1 MPKKSKKAKAQTV
14 AVSDVAEGMVIVIKG
29 GNATVTDVQE
39 LKSKRGGLK
48 FKITGEVDGK
58 KVSLTKPGDR
68 EIPIISGGDHLVGKG
83 KKAVTD
89 KKKDVTED
97 KDYSIANTAAGASK
111 TVPIRAGEVRKGGY
125 VMLKGK
131 PCKVVEVSI
140 SKTGKHGHAKA
151 NITGLD
157 VFTGRKYVEISPTS
171 HNMTAPTMF
180 RSEYMLV
187 NVSREGEME
196 LMDGVGTM
204 NNLLRLPKDTHGEFT
219 SLSQRVFA
227 KHKDC
232 PDGRAVFVTVLKAMD
247 TEQVVDFIV
256 KEHLS

>member
-1 MPKKSKKAKAQTV
+1 MPKKKSKKQNKV
-14 AVSDVAEGMVIVIKG
+14 SVSDIAAGMVVMIKG
-29 GNATVTDVQE
+29 EEAKVTDVQE

-58 KVSLTKPGDR
+58 KVHLTKPGDR
-68 EIPIISGGDHLVGKG
+68 QIPIISGGEHLSGK
-83 KKAVTD
+83 AS
-89 KKKDVTED
+89 KKDKDDVAAVQED
-97 KDYSIANTAAGASK
+97 KDYSVANAAAGASK

-180 RSEYMLV
+180 RSEFELV
-187 NVSREGEME
+187 SVNADGEME
-196 LMDGVGTM
+196 LMDGVGSM

-219 SLSQRVFA
+219 SLSQRIMA
-227 KHKDC
+227 KHREC
-232 PDGRAVFVTVLKAMD
+232 PEGRAVYVTVLKAMD

-256 KEHLS
+256 KENSS

>member
-1 MPKKSKKAKAQTV
+1 MPKKAKKSQAKTI
-14 AVSDVAEGMVIVIKG
+14 AVSDVATGMVIVIKG
-29 GNATVTDVQE
+29 EDAEVKDVQE

-48 FKITGEVDGK
+48 FKITGDVKGK
-58 KVSLTKPGDR
+58 KVTLTKPGDR
-68 EIPIISGGDHLVGKG
+68 QIPIISGGDHLTGK
-83 KKAVTD
+83 VT
-89 KKKDVTED
+89 KKKEAAAVVED
-97 KDYSIANTAAGASK
+97 KDYSVANAAAGASK

-180 RSEYMLV
+180 RSEYELTNV
-187 NVSREGEME
+187 NADGEME
-196 LMDGVGTM
+196 LMDAVGTM

-219 SLSQRVFA
+219 ALSQRIMT
-227 KHKDC
+227 KHREVAE
-232 PDGRAVFVTVLKAMD
+232 GRAVFVTVLKAMD

-256 KEHLS
+256 KENQSS

>member
-1 MPKKSKKAKAQTV
+1 M
-14 AVSDVAEGMVIVIKG
+14 G
-29 GNATVTDVQE
+29 
-39 LKSKRGGLK
+39 SKRGGLK
-48 FKITGEVDGK
+48 FKITGNAAGR
-58 KVSLTKPGDR
+58 KVTLTKPGDR
-68 EIPIISGGDHLVGKG
+68 QIPIISGGEHLSGKS
-83 KKAVTD
+83 
-89 KKKDVTED
+89 KKKERAAAAVTED
-97 KDYSIANTAAGASK
+97 KDYSVANAAAGASK

-180 RSEYMLV
+180 RSEYELV
-187 NVSREGEME
+187 NVNADGEME
-196 LMDGVGTM
+196 LMDAVGTM

-219 SLSQRVFA
+219 SLSQRIFA
-227 KHKDC
+227 KQRDL
-232 PDGRAVFVTVLKAMD
+232 PEGRAVFVTVLKAMD

-256 KEHLS
+256 KEDQS

>member
-1 MPKKSKKAKAQTV
+1 MPRSKT
-14 AVSDVAEGMVIVIKG
+14 SR
-29 GNATVTDVQE
+29 N
-39 LKSKRGGLK
+39 LNPHGGLK
-48 FKITGEVDGK
+48 FKITGDVKGK
-58 KVSLTKPGDR
+58 KVTLTKPGDR
-68 EIPIISGGDHLVGKG
+68 QIPIISGGDHLTGKATK
-83 KKAVTD
+83 KKAAQEV
-89 KKKDVTED
+89 VED
-97 KDYSIANTAAGASK
+97 KDYSVANAAAGASK

-180 RSEYMLV
+180 RSEYELTNV
-187 NVSREGEME
+187 NADGEME
-196 LMDGVGTM
+196 LMDAVGTM

-219 SLSQRVFA
+219 ALSQRIMT
-227 KHKDC
+227 KHREVAE
-232 PDGRAVFVTVLKAMD
+232 GRAVFVTVLKAMD

-256 KEHLS
+256 KENSSS